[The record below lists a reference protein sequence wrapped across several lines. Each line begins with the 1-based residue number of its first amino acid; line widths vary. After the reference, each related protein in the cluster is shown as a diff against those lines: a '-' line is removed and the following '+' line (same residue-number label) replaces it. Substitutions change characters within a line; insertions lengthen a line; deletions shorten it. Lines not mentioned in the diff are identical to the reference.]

1 MSLYAGAF
9 VPVADNVNRA
19 RDQLVVCACLSL
31 AKNVGIRRRG
41 AFYFFEPRFRSRTVT
56 YNLLESALMTVV
68 VTGLES
74 FVRSHISSQ
83 KDLLVHPDGSFRYRI
98 SLFRAA
104 RTLSIRVRCRT
115 VLATFIFRELEL
127 QPFREVSLP
136 FHASPCC

>member
-19 RDQLVVCACLSL
+19 RDQLVACACFSL
-31 AKNVGIRRRG
+31 DKNGGIRRRD
-41 AFYFFEPRFRSRTVT
+41 AFYFFEHRFRSRTVT

-83 KDLLVHPDGSFRYRI
+83 KDLLVHPDASFRYRI

-104 RTLSIRVRCRT
+104 RTLSISASLRN
-115 VLATFIFRELEL
+115 VLSHI
-127 QPFREVSLP
+127 
-136 FHASPCC
+136 